1 MSDSQNTKDL
11 NVISIFFR
19 AKLGLAS
26 GLAGAKVG
34 LVKSLAAPKIAIARG
49 LIGAKSNLAKGLLG
63 AKLGLARL
71 DQLIISSALIFIVPP
86 PQNRTPTSG
95 WYQESQTERLERA
108 P

>member
-86 PQNRTPTSG
+86 SSEPYSDQWLVSREPN
-95 WYQESQTERLERA
+95 
-108 P
+108 